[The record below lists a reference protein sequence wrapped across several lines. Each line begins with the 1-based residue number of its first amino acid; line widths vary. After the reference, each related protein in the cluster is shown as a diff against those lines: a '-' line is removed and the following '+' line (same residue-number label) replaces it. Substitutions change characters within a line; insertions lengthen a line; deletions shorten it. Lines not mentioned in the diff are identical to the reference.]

1 MGVEVKVGL
10 GVGVDVVVGVAIGVE
25 MGGMGVKVGVSV
37 GCPKNATR
45 RFSASSWQA
54 ENVIIVANNKSN
66 FL

>member
-10 GVGVDVVVGVAIGVE
+10 GVGVDVVVGVAVGVE
-25 MGGMGVKVGVSV
+25 VGGTGVKVGVSV
-37 GCPKNATR
+37 GCPKNVTR

-54 ENVIIVANNKSN
+54 ANVIIVANKKTN